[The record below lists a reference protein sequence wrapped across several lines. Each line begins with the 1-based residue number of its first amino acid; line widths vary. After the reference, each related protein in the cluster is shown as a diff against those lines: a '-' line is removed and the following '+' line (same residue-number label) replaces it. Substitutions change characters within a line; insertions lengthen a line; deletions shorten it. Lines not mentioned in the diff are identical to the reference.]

1 MTPEQLKASILQ
13 LAIQGKLVEQRPEEG
28 TAEDLYQQIQEEK
41 QRIQKEGGIKKG
53 KKLPPISSYYAQ
65 NFPSTWK
72 VCYLDD
78 IAFVTKLAGFEYTK
92 YIANN
97 LTEKGI
103 PLFKGKNIQKG
114 KIDFT
119 FESFIPESVSR
130 SLKRSQIRKKC
141 LLTPYVGTIG
151 NIAIF
156 NGEFKAHLGSN
167 VGKIELYN
175 APNHV
180 FVFEEFV
187 FYYLKSSLGYQE
199 LIKFKKATAQE
210 SISIDA
216 IRNVVIPI
224 PPLAEQKRI
233 VAKVE
238 ELLPLVE
245 KYKKAYSELEIL
257 NSKFSGD
264 MKKSILQYAIQGKL
278 VEQRPEEGSAEDL
291 YQQIQEEKQRIQKE
305 GGIKKGK
312 KLPPISSYYAQ
323 NFPSTWK
330 VCYLDDIAFVTK
342 LAGFEYTKYI
352 ANNLTEKGIPLFK
365 GKNIQKG
372 KIDFTFESFIPE
384 SVSRSLKR
392 SQIRKKCLLT
402 PYVGTIGNIAIFN
415 GEFKAHL
422 GSNVGKI
429 ELYNAPNHV
438 FVFEEFVFY
447 YLKSSLGYQELIKF
461 KKATAQESISIDA
474 IRNVVIP
481 IPPLAEQ
488 KRIVAKVEELLALCD
503 KLKLK

>member
-1 MTPEQLKASILQ
+1 MNTELLKKKILD
-13 LAIQGKLVEQRPEEG
+13 LAIRGKLVEQRPEEG
-28 TAEDLYQQIQEEK
+28 TSEDLYQQIQEEK

-233 VAKVE
+233 VDKID
-238 ELLPLVE
+238 LLFSRISCIENGLLE
-245 KYKKAYSELEIL
+245 IYRLSELTRKKIL
-257 NSKFSGD
+257 D
-264 MKKSILQYAIQGKL
+264 LAIRGKL
-278 VEQRPEEGSAEDL
+278 VDQIPEEGSAEDL
-291 YQQIQEEKQRIQKE
+291 YQQIQEEKQNLIKE
-305 GGIKKGK
+305 GKLKKEK
-312 KLPPISSYYAQ
+312 PLAPIEDDEIPFDIPEDWKWVRLRSIVFNHGQKTPNQ
-323 NFPSTWK
+323 NFMYIEINSIDNTTQKLTNDINIVTPEKAPSRARK
-330 VCYLDDIAFVTK
+330 IVCEGDILYATVRPYLHNMCIVEGEFQYEPIAST
-342 LAGFEYTKYI
+342 GFAVMTCIKGVLNKYLFYSLLSPFFDKY
-352 ANNLTEKGIPLFK
+352 ANDSENSKGISYPAINDEKLYKALIPL
-365 GKNIQKG
+365 
-372 KIDFTFESFIPE
+372 
-384 SVSRSLKR
+384 
-392 SQIRKKCLLT
+392 
-402 PYVGTIGNIAIFN
+402 
-415 GEFKAHL
+415 
-422 GSNVGKI
+422 
-429 ELYNAPNHV
+429 
-438 FVFEEFVFY
+438 
-447 YLKSSLGYQELIKF
+447 
-461 KKATAQESISIDA
+461 
-474 IRNVVIP
+474 
-481 IPPLAEQ
+481 PPLAEQ

>member
-1 MTPEQLKASILQ
+1 MNTELLKRKILD
-13 LAIQGKLVEQRPEEG
+13 LAIRGKLVEQRPEEG
-28 TAEDLYQQIQEEK
+28 TSEDLYQQIQEEK

-233 VAKVE
+233 VDKID
-238 ELLPLVE
+238 LLFSRISCIENGLLE
-245 KYKKAYSELEIL
+245 IYRLSELTRKKIL
-257 NSKFSGD
+257 D
-264 MKKSILQYAIQGKL
+264 LAIRGKL
-278 VEQRPEEGSAEDL
+278 VDQIPEEGSAEDL
-291 YQQIQEEKQRIQKE
+291 YQQIQEEKQNLIKE
-305 GGIKKGK
+305 GKLKKEK
-312 KLPPISSYYAQ
+312 PLAPIEDDEIPFDIPEDWKWVGLRSIVFNHGQKTPNQ
-323 NFPSTWK
+323 NFMYIEINSIDNTTQKLTNDINIVTPEKAPSRARK
-330 VCYLDDIAFVTK
+330 IVCEGDILYATVRPYLHNMCIVEGEFQYEPIAST
-342 LAGFEYTKYI
+342 GFAVMTCIKGVLNKYLFYSLLSPFFDKY
-352 ANNLTEKGIPLFK
+352 ANDSENSKGISYPAINDEKLYKALIPL
-365 GKNIQKG
+365 
-372 KIDFTFESFIPE
+372 
-384 SVSRSLKR
+384 
-392 SQIRKKCLLT
+392 
-402 PYVGTIGNIAIFN
+402 
-415 GEFKAHL
+415 
-422 GSNVGKI
+422 
-429 ELYNAPNHV
+429 
-438 FVFEEFVFY
+438 
-447 YLKSSLGYQELIKF
+447 
-461 KKATAQESISIDA
+461 
-474 IRNVVIP
+474 
-481 IPPLAEQ
+481 PPLAEQ

>member
-1 MTPEQLKASILQ
+1 MNTELLKKKILD
-13 LAIQGKLVEQRPEEG
+13 LAIRGKLVEQRPEEG
-28 TAEDLYQQIQEEK
+28 TSEDLYQQIQEEK

-233 VAKVE
+233 VDKID
-238 ELLPLVE
+238 LLFSRISCIENGLLE
-245 KYKKAYSELEIL
+245 IYRLSELTRKKIL
-257 NSKFSGD
+257 D
-264 MKKSILQYAIQGKL
+264 LAIRGKL
-278 VEQRPEEGSAEDL
+278 VDQIPEEGSAEDL
-291 YQQIQEEKQRIQKE
+291 YQQIQEEKQNLIKE
-305 GGIKKGK
+305 GKLKKEK
-312 KLPPISSYYAQ
+312 PLAPIEDDEIPFDIPEDWKWVRLRSIVFNHGQKTPNQ
-323 NFPSTWK
+323 NFMYIEINSIDNTTQKLTNDINIVTPEKAPSRARK
-330 VCYLDDIAFVTK
+330 IVCEGDILYATVRPYLRNMCIVEGEFQYEPIAST
-342 LAGFEYTKYI
+342 GFAVMTCIKGVLNKYLFYSLLSPFFDKY
-352 ANNLTEKGIPLFK
+352 ANDSENSKGISYPAINDEKLYKALIPL
-365 GKNIQKG
+365 
-372 KIDFTFESFIPE
+372 
-384 SVSRSLKR
+384 
-392 SQIRKKCLLT
+392 
-402 PYVGTIGNIAIFN
+402 
-415 GEFKAHL
+415 
-422 GSNVGKI
+422 
-429 ELYNAPNHV
+429 
-438 FVFEEFVFY
+438 
-447 YLKSSLGYQELIKF
+447 
-461 KKATAQESISIDA
+461 
-474 IRNVVIP
+474 
-481 IPPLAEQ
+481 PPLAEQ

>member
-1 MTPEQLKASILQ
+1 MTPEQLKASIMQ
-13 LAIQGKLVEQRPEEG
+13 LAIQGKLVEQRPKEG

-233 VAKVE
+233 VDKVE

-291 YQQIQEEKQRIQKE
+291 YQQIQEEKQNLIKE
-305 GGIKKGK
+305 GKLKKEK
-312 KLPPISSYYAQ
+312 TLAPIE
-323 NFPSTWK
+323 
-330 VCYLDDIAFVTK
+330 DD
-342 LAGFEYTKYI
+342 E
-352 ANNLTEKGIPLFK
+352 IPF
-365 GKNIQKG
+365 
-372 KIDFTFESFIPE
+372 DIPE
-384 SVSRSLKR
+384 NWKWVRW
-392 SQIRKKCLLT
+392 
-402 PYVGTIGNIAIFN
+402 GNLSKSIQYGLNEPAKSS
-415 GEFKAHL
+415 GEFKYVRISDIQDGKVNWENTPYCDISSAEAKSYL
-422 GSNVGKI
+422 LKSNDILFARTGGTVGKSFLVENVPCDAVFAGYLI
-429 ELYNAPNHV
+429 RTQCSDNVCPKYCKLFMESNLYWNQLRGGTV
-438 FVFEEFVFY
+438 
-447 YLKSSLGYQELIKF
+447 
-461 KKATAQESISIDA
+461 ATAQPNCNGTTLSKMM
-474 IRNVVIP
+474 IP
-481 IPPLAEQ
+481 LPPLAEQ

>member
-1 MTPEQLKASILQ
+1 MNTELLKKKILD
-13 LAIQGKLVEQRPEEG
+13 LAIRGKLVEQRPEEG
-28 TAEDLYQQIQEEK
+28 TSEDLYQQIQEEK
-41 QRIQKEGGIKKG
+41 QRIQKEEGIKKG

-233 VAKVE
+233 VDKID
-238 ELLPLVE
+238 LLFSRISCIENGLLE
-245 KYKKAYSELEIL
+245 IYRLSELTRKKIL
-257 NSKFSGD
+257 D
-264 MKKSILQYAIQGKL
+264 LAIRGKL
-278 VEQRPEEGSAEDL
+278 VDQIPEEGSAEDL
-291 YQQIQEEKQRIQKE
+291 YQQIQEEKQNLIKE
-305 GGIKKGK
+305 GKLKKEK
-312 KLPPISSYYAQ
+312 PLAPIEDDEIPFDIPEDWKWVRLRSIVFNHGQKTPNQ
-323 NFPSTWK
+323 NFMYIEINSIDNTTQKLTNDINIVTPEKAPSRARK
-330 VCYLDDIAFVTK
+330 IVCEGDILYATVRPYLHNMCIVEGEFQYEPIAST
-342 LAGFEYTKYI
+342 GFAVMTCIKGVLNKYLFYSLLSPFFDKY
-352 ANNLTEKGIPLFK
+352 ANDSENSKGISYPAINDEKLYKALIPL
-365 GKNIQKG
+365 
-372 KIDFTFESFIPE
+372 
-384 SVSRSLKR
+384 
-392 SQIRKKCLLT
+392 
-402 PYVGTIGNIAIFN
+402 
-415 GEFKAHL
+415 
-422 GSNVGKI
+422 
-429 ELYNAPNHV
+429 
-438 FVFEEFVFY
+438 
-447 YLKSSLGYQELIKF
+447 
-461 KKATAQESISIDA
+461 
-474 IRNVVIP
+474 
-481 IPPLAEQ
+481 PPLAEQ

>member
-1 MTPEQLKASILQ
+1 MNTELLKRKILD
-13 LAIQGKLVEQRPEEG
+13 LAIRGKLVEQRPEEG
-28 TAEDLYQQIQEEK
+28 TSEDLYQQIQEEK
-41 QRIQKEGGIKKG
+41 QRIQKEGGIKKS

-233 VAKVE
+233 VDKID
-238 ELLPLVE
+238 LLFSRISCIENGLLE
-245 KYKKAYSELEIL
+245 IYRLSELTRKKIL
-257 NSKFSGD
+257 D
-264 MKKSILQYAIQGKL
+264 LAIRGKL
-278 VEQRPEEGSAEDL
+278 VDQIPEEGSAEDL
-291 YQQIQEEKQRIQKE
+291 YQQIQEEKQNLIKE
-305 GGIKKGK
+305 GKLKKEK
-312 KLPPISSYYAQ
+312 PLAPIEDDEIPFDIPEDWKWVRLRSIVFNHGQKTPNQ
-323 NFPSTWK
+323 NFMYIEINSIDNTTQKLTNDINIVTPEKAPSRARK
-330 VCYLDDIAFVTK
+330 IVCEGDILYATVRPYLHNMCIVEGEFQYEPIAST
-342 LAGFEYTKYI
+342 GFAVMTCIKGVLNKYLFYSLLSPFFDKY
-352 ANNLTEKGIPLFK
+352 ANDSENSKGISYPAINDEKLYKALIPL
-365 GKNIQKG
+365 
-372 KIDFTFESFIPE
+372 
-384 SVSRSLKR
+384 
-392 SQIRKKCLLT
+392 
-402 PYVGTIGNIAIFN
+402 
-415 GEFKAHL
+415 
-422 GSNVGKI
+422 
-429 ELYNAPNHV
+429 
-438 FVFEEFVFY
+438 
-447 YLKSSLGYQELIKF
+447 
-461 KKATAQESISIDA
+461 
-474 IRNVVIP
+474 
-481 IPPLAEQ
+481 PPLAEQ

>member
-1 MTPEQLKASILQ
+1 MNTELLKRKILD
-13 LAIQGKLVEQRPEEG
+13 LAIRGKLVEQRPEEG
-28 TAEDLYQQIQEEK
+28 TSEDLYQQIQEEK

-187 FYYLKSSLGYQE
+187 FYYLKSCLGYQE

-233 VAKVE
+233 VDKID
-238 ELLPLVE
+238 LLFSRISCIENGLLE
-245 KYKKAYSELEIL
+245 IYRLSELTRKKIL
-257 NSKFSGD
+257 D
-264 MKKSILQYAIQGKL
+264 LAIRGKL
-278 VEQRPEEGSAEDL
+278 VDQIPEEGSAEDL
-291 YQQIQEEKQRIQKE
+291 YQQIQEEKQNLIKE
-305 GGIKKGK
+305 GKLKKEK
-312 KLPPISSYYAQ
+312 PLAPIEDDEIPFDIPEDWKWVRLRSIVFNHGQKTPNQ
-323 NFPSTWK
+323 NFMYIEINSIDNTTQKLTNDINIVTPEKAPSRARK
-330 VCYLDDIAFVTK
+330 IVCEGDILYATVRPYLHNMCIVEGEFQYEPIAST
-342 LAGFEYTKYI
+342 GFAVMTCIKGVLNKYLFYSLLSPFFDKY
-352 ANNLTEKGIPLFK
+352 ANDSENSKGISYPAINDEKLYKALIPL
-365 GKNIQKG
+365 
-372 KIDFTFESFIPE
+372 
-384 SVSRSLKR
+384 
-392 SQIRKKCLLT
+392 
-402 PYVGTIGNIAIFN
+402 
-415 GEFKAHL
+415 
-422 GSNVGKI
+422 
-429 ELYNAPNHV
+429 
-438 FVFEEFVFY
+438 
-447 YLKSSLGYQELIKF
+447 
-461 KKATAQESISIDA
+461 
-474 IRNVVIP
+474 
-481 IPPLAEQ
+481 PPLAEQ

>member
-1 MTPEQLKASILQ
+1 M
-13 LAIQGKLVEQRPEEG
+13 
-28 TAEDLYQQIQEEK
+28 YQQIQEEK

-233 VAKVE
+233 VDKID
-238 ELLPLVE
+238 LLFSRISCIENGLLE
-245 KYKKAYSELEIL
+245 IYRLSELTRKKIL
-257 NSKFSGD
+257 D
-264 MKKSILQYAIQGKL
+264 LAIRGKL
-278 VEQRPEEGSAEDL
+278 VDQIPEEGSAEDL
-291 YQQIQEEKQRIQKE
+291 YQQIQEEKQNLIKE
-305 GGIKKGK
+305 GKLKKEK
-312 KLPPISSYYAQ
+312 PLAPIEDDEIPFDIPEDWKWVRLRSIVFNHGQKTPNQ
-323 NFPSTWK
+323 NFMYIEINSIDNTTQKLTNDINIVTPEKAPSRARK
-330 VCYLDDIAFVTK
+330 IVCEGDILYATVRPYLHNMCIVEGEFQYEPIAST
-342 LAGFEYTKYI
+342 GFAVMTCIKGVLNKYLFYSLLSPFFDKY
-352 ANNLTEKGIPLFK
+352 ANDSENSKGISYPAINDEKLYKALIPL
-365 GKNIQKG
+365 
-372 KIDFTFESFIPE
+372 
-384 SVSRSLKR
+384 
-392 SQIRKKCLLT
+392 
-402 PYVGTIGNIAIFN
+402 
-415 GEFKAHL
+415 
-422 GSNVGKI
+422 
-429 ELYNAPNHV
+429 
-438 FVFEEFVFY
+438 
-447 YLKSSLGYQELIKF
+447 
-461 KKATAQESISIDA
+461 
-474 IRNVVIP
+474 
-481 IPPLAEQ
+481 PPLAEQ